1 MRWGGESQHQHQRQ
15 AASIS
20 TTPAASVSMQAPH
33 GYPCCEK
40 SDRSTTYNL
49 SRLVKLHT
57 QQGYTIQWF
66 AGVPSPGEAT
76 IDRMRESEDGA
87 ALHAALALCSEVEV
101 HGIGWLRLENEDG
114 SSDLVDS
121 RYYDQRVGR
130 CVRPT
135 SEVKKPAA
143 GSPSWRVE
151 RLRAELLMHVWHSFG
166 IVRWV
171 L

>member
-1 MRWGGESQHQHQRQ
+1 MRWGGESQHHHQRQ

-135 SEVKKPAA
+135 SKMKKPA